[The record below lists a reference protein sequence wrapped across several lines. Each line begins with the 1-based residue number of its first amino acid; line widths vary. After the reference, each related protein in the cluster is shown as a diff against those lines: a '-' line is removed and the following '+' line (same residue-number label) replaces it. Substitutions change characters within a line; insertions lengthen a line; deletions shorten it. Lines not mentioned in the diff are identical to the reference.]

1 VPHFWPILPEVGIF
15 DGTRQMLKVFPK
27 FRLTKRPAG
36 GNMAL
41 YDMSPKAI
49 IESLPL
55 TEPVLLILLSLAGQ
69 PQHGYAILKDVERM
83 SSGRVLLS
91 TGTLYGAL
99 RRLLDDD
106 WIERFEEEETPRGRQ
121 AYRLTSHGRRNLQLE
136 IDRMKHITRLAT
148 LRVATKES

>member
-1 VPHFWPILPEVGIF
+1 
-15 DGTRQMLKVFPK
+15 
-27 FRLTKRPAG
+27 
-36 GNMAL
+36 MAL
-41 YDMSPKAI
+41 YDMSS
-49 IESLPL
+49 EVTMEFLPL
-55 TEPVLLILLSLAGQ
+55 TQPVLLILLSLAAQ
-69 PQHGYAILKDVERM
+69 PRHGYSILKDIEAM
-83 SSGRVLLS
+83 SNGRVVLS

-121 AYRLTSHGRRNLQLE
+121 AYRLTAQGRRNLQLE

>member
-1 VPHFWPILPEVGIF
+1 
-15 DGTRQMLKVFPK
+15 
-27 FRLTKRPAG
+27 
-36 GNMAL
+36 MAV
-41 YDMSPKAI
+41 YDMSREDAMD
-49 IESLPL
+49 SLPL

-83 SSGRVLLS
+83 SSGRVVLS

-121 AYRLTSHGRRNLQLE
+121 AYRLTPQGSRNLQLE
-136 IDRMKHITRLAT
+136 IDRMKHLTRLAT